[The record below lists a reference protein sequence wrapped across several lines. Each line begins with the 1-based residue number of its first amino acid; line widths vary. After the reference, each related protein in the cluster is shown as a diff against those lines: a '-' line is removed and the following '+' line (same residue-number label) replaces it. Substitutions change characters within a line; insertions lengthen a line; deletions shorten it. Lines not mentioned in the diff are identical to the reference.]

1 MRRTRVQRRTTE
13 CTWGVH
19 GWERSQRPQ
28 RPSRTHTRAPLWRH
42 CPSGREL
49 VRGFAHTG
57 RHGGG
62 GNLEVLVAEVLL
74 VATSGGTTL
83 AARLV
88 HLLHDGVHDLLCRYT
103 ARTQAPQATDKP
115 QTSNE
120 HSGGVWQPQTG
131 AAKGCTQ
138 RDLGAGPQTQSVCF
152 QS

>member
-1 MRRTRVQRRTTE
+1 M
-13 CTWGVH
+13 G
-19 GWERSQRPQ
+19 
-28 RPSRTHTRAPLWRH
+28 RAWVGKEANGPNPRH
-42 CPSGREL
+42 
-49 VRGFAHTG
+49 AHTHVLNCG
-57 RHGGG
+57 VTALVVVREYAVSHTQGDMGG

-88 HLLHDGVHDLLCRYT
+88 HLLHDGVHDLLCRRT
-103 ARTQAPQATDKP
+103 TRTQPHKP
-115 QTSNE
+115 KTSNE
-120 HSGGVWQPQTG
+120 HSRGMWQPQTG